1 MASSPRGGGG
11 ADMRKRPGRQIRLL
25 YEHRISLF
33 SLLVALPGIVVS
45 AVLIWLQ
52 SWPASSKLMLSF
64 IGLLVWGLLAMA
76 LHEQTIRPLQ
86 TLANVVGAL
95 REEDYSFRARGAA
108 AEDALGELSLEVNA
122 LADLLADRRVR
133 AIEATA
139 LLRRVVDEIDAPLFA
154 FDPDRRLKLVNP
166 AGERLLQQPSVR
178 LMGRSAEEVGLADCL
193 AATNESL
200 VSLSISAPNAR
211 WLVRRSLFRE
221 KGVPHTL
228 IVLSDVSRALREE
241 ERKAWQRLIRVL
253 GHELNNSLTPIKSI
267 AGSLSVRLPDTI
279 LDPAQ
284 RQDFERGL
292 EIIETRSASLN
303 RFLQA
308 YRKLTQMPPPALHRI
323 ALRPLVE
330 RVAFLETRLPVTVI
344 PGPDVALILDP
355 DQIEQMLIN
364 LVRNAVEAV
373 LPLEQMAAPSN
384 GDQQLDQKVPH
395 PEVTIQW
402 TIEEKSVVFVIEDN
416 GPGLLNPGNTFVPF
430 YTTKPSG
437 SGIGLALSRQIAEAH
452 GGSIEL
458 ANRSETSGCRVR
470 AVLPRIREAAIKPS
484 NRDTEIPRK

>member
-1 MASSPRGGGG
+1 MVSSPHGGGG
-11 ADMRKRPGRQIRLL
+11 AEMRKRPGKRVRLL
-25 YEHRISLF
+25 YERRISLF

-45 AVLIWLQ
+45 TVLIWLQ
-52 SWPASSKLMLSF
+52 SWSASSKLSVSF
-64 IGLLVWGLLAMA
+64 IGLFLWWLLAMA
-76 LHEQTIRPLQ
+76 LHEQSIRPLQ

-95 REEDYSFRARGAA
+95 REEDYSFRARGAVP
-108 AEDALGELSLEVNA
+108 EDALGELSLEVNA

-139 LLRRVVDEIDAPLFA
+139 LLRRVVDEIDVPLFA

-178 LMGRSAEEVGLADCL
+178 LMGRAAEDLGLADCL
-193 AATNESL
+193 SVENESL
-200 VSLSISAPNAR
+200 VSLPLSAPNAR

-267 AGSLSVRLPDTI
+267 AGSLSVRLSDTI
-279 LDPAQ
+279 RDPAQ

-308 YRKLTQMPPPALHRI
+308 YRQLAQMPPPVLRRI

-344 PGPDVALILDP
+344 PGPDVALMLDP

-373 LPLEQMAAPSN
+373 LPPEQMGSN
-384 GDQQLDQKVPH
+384 GDQHACQKVPN
-395 PEVTIQW
+395 PAVTMQW
-402 TIEEKSVVFVIEDN
+402 TIEEKAVVFVIEDN
-416 GPGLLNPGNTFVPF
+416 GPGLLNPANTFVPF

-458 ANRSETSGCRVR
+458 SNRSEKGGCRVR
-470 AVLPRIREAAIKPS
+470 AMLPRIREAAVRPS
-484 NRDTEIPRK
+484 TAERGSGL

>member
-1 MASSPRGGGG
+1 VQKKPVRPR
-11 ADMRKRPGRQIRLL
+11 RILYERRILL
-25 YEHRISLF
+25 Y
-33 SLLVALPGIVVS
+33 SLLVALPGIAVS
-45 AVLIWLQ
+45 AVLVWLQ
-52 SWPASSKLMLSF
+52 SWSVGSKLSVSF
-64 IGLLVWGLLAMA
+64 IGLLVWWLLAMA

-86 TLANVVGAL
+86 TLANVVAAL
-95 REEDYSFRARGAA
+95 REEDYSFRARGAVP
-108 AEDALGELSLEVNA
+108 EDSLGELSLEINA
-122 LADLLADRRVR
+122 LADLLAERRVR

-139 LLRRVVDEIDAPLFA
+139 LLRRVVEEIDVPLFA

-178 LMGRSAEEVGLADCL
+178 LVGRSAGEVGLADCL
-193 AATNESL
+193 AADNESL
-200 VSLSISAPNAR
+200 VSLPLSAPNAR

-221 KGVPHTL
+221 RGVPHTL

-267 AGSLSVRLPDTI
+267 AGSLTVRLPETI

-308 YRKLTQMPPPALHRI
+308 YRTLAQMPPPVLRRI
-323 ALRPLVE
+323 PLRPLVE

-344 PGPDVALILDP
+344 PGPDVALMLDP

-373 LPLEQMAAPSN
+373 LPAEQVAVPSN
-384 GDQQLDQKVPH
+384 GDQPPCQKVTN

-402 TIEEKSVVFVIEDN
+402 RLEDKAVVFVIEDN
-416 GPGLLNPGNTFVPF
+416 GPGLLNPANTFVPF

-458 ANRSETSGCRVR
+458 SNRLEKSGCRVR
-470 AVLPRIREAAIKPS
+470 AMLPRIREAATRPS
-484 NRDTEIPRK
+484 LTDAGVPQK